1 MIEIERRRNNGS
13 DVKCLLRQHQQRVL
27 VLSARGQI
35 HKNIFTRF
43 DRKKE
48 KQKYSSQFWIW
59 LVWKK
64 PGMLTGQY
72 ILSVS
77 ALFYLDFK
85 SIKKACTEM
94 DNQIFFGKVKDIHF
108 CFIFCEWLIKKQF
121 RQKAKKQKKWKL
133 NKSTQE
139 MLS

>member
-85 SIKKACTEM
+85 SIKKVCTEM
-94 DNQIFFGKVKDIHF
+94 DNQIFFEKVKDIHF
-108 CFIFCEWLIKKQF
+108 CFIFLWMVNQKTIQTKGK
-121 RQKAKKQKKWKL
+121 KAKKVKV
-133 NKSTQE
+133 E
-139 MLS
+139 